1 MNKIIEKLKTDTDEM
16 KDIIYRKKIISK
28 ITTYI
33 VFSESLT
40 NSDKISDFIIRSLN
54 KIKKVNKKN
63 ILEKIKNNIS
73 NNKVQEIT
81 TYQEICKYLHSGFTI
96 IIIDNISTYLAL
108 ETKGDLSRSIDKPES
123 ENTYR
128 GAKDAFTEI
137 YQTNIGLIKR
147 RIKSNKLRIK
157 NYNKGKYTQSEIGVL
172 SLSDKVHK
180 ESYNMILKK
189 MENLNIED
197 IVNSGEIKNNIEKE
211 NKSVF
216 PTVRTTERPDIAVLA
231 LLSGKTV
238 IVIDNCPYVLIL
250 PSCLN
255 DFFKT
260 SEDVYGKSINV
271 TFTRILKLFAFF
283 IALLVPA
290 IYIAIITFNQ
300 EMLPTDLLIN
310 FSTQRDGV
318 PFPAFFEA
326 ILMMIC
332 FEILREGDLR
342 VPGFSGSALSIVG
355 ALILGDAAVN
365 AGIVSPI
372 MIIVIAITAIS
383 SLLFTEP
390 ELINA
395 LRIWRIFFMIGAT
408 IIGIIGVLIVFL
420 ILIIHLSS
428 LKSFGVPYLK
438 PFSPINKKELKDS
451 IIKLNSTN
459 GGQNEKN

>member
-1 MNKIIEKLKTDTDEM
+1 MNKLVEKLKTDTDNM
-16 KDIIYRKKIISK
+16 NDIIYRKKIISK
-28 ITTYI
+28 IELYI

-54 KIKKVNKKN
+54 KLKKVNKKN
-63 ILEKIKNNIS
+63 ILDKIKNNIS
-73 NNKVQEIT
+73 NNKVQEINS
-81 TYQEICKYLHSGFTI
+81 YQEICHYLHSGFTI
-96 IIIDNISTYLAL
+96 IIINGIDTYLAL
-108 ETKGDLSRSIDKPES
+108 ETKGELSRSIDKPES

-157 NYNKGKYTQSEIGVL
+157 NFNKGNYTQSEIGLL

-180 ESYNMILKK
+180 ESYNNVIKQLEK
-189 MENLNIED
+189 LNVED
-197 IVNSGEIKNNIEKE
+197 IVNSGEIKNHIEKE
-211 NKSVF
+211 TKSAF
-216 PTVRTTERPDIAVLA
+216 PTIRTTERPDIASLA
-231 LLSGKTV
+231 LLSGKSV
-238 IVIDNCPYVLIL
+238 IVIDNCPYVLII
-250 PSCLN
+250 PACLN

-260 SEDVYGKSINV
+260 SEDIYGKNINV
-271 TFTRILKLFAFF
+271 TFTRILKLLAFF

-310 FSTQRDGV
+310 FAMQRDGV

-408 IIGIIGVLIVFL
+408 IMGIIGVLVVFL
-420 ILIIHLSS
+420 LLIIHLSS
-428 LKSFGVPYLK
+428 LKSFGVPYLQ

-451 IIKLNSTN
+451 IIKVDSQT